1 MSCKGLKGR
10 KLKKCMKTY
19 VKQSKSQFPTFNQAT
34 DTVSTTLKSNSLNG
48 VRFMRKN
55 TRNPKIKSEIK
66 NSISKPIVTKAND
79 PNDRHPYRLKTHR
92 KKK

>member
-10 KLKKCMKTY
+10 KYKKCMKAY
-19 VKQSKSQFPTFNQAT
+19 VKQSTNQFPTFNQVT

-55 TRNPKIKSEIK
+55 TRNPKIIKEIK
-66 NSISKPIVTKAND
+66 NSISTPIVTKAND

-92 KKK
+92 KK